1 MSEESDSWKRV
12 MYNSLREN
20 VKEVR
25 DYLGDGDISYDCP
38 PNDAWFIDN

>member
-1 MSEESDSWKRV
+1 MSKESDSWKRV

-25 DYLGDGDISYDCP
+25 DYKGDGDISYDCP
-38 PNDAWFIDN
+38 PTNAWFI